1 MSTNN
6 IETLRTHLFNTL
18 EALADPKKPMD
29 IERAKAVCQVGQV
42 IINSAMVEVKFMQ
55 EMGVN
60 KSDFINGSTQPT
72 LPNGITNITQHRIK

>member
-6 IETLRTHLFNTL
+6 IETLREHLFATL
-18 EALADPKKPMD
+18 KDLTDTTKKPD
-29 IERAKAVCQVGQV
+29 VERAKAVCQVGQV

-55 EMGVN
+55 ATGQT
-60 KSDFINGSTQPT
+60 KTAFIGGQQA